1 MVDIYTHANC
11 MLLFSISIVLQKIST
26 DSLWMNTS
34 LLWVIICMFSFHA
47 QLQASSLSETYY
59 GFFTDVASHFIYF
72 GSRACCHSCKC
83 PSSSLPIQE
92 VRHDRKGIQIYLA
105 HFIYCIPQ
113 VGLGSGFSVRI
124 SDFSFTN
131 SLATSS
137 LVLCDSILRMVH
149 PVSSIWIRLPSDS
162 QHAHEPCSTMS
173 LSCITATPTRRS
185 SRAKQ

>member
-1 MVDIYTHANC
+1 MYTHTCKLHITDLHVNC
-11 MLLFSISIVLQKIST
+11 IIINKHLPLNEYISSVSDDVYFSLRI
-26 DSLWMNTS
+26 
-34 LLWVIICMFSFHA
+34 
-47 QLQASSLSETYY
+47 QLQASSLSETYH
-59 GFFTDVASHFIYF
+59 GFFAEAASQFIYL
-72 GSRACCHSCKC
+72 GSRAYCCSCEL
-83 PSSSLPIQE
+83 PSFSLLIQQ
-92 VRHDRKGIQIYLA
+92 VRHERKGMQIYPA
-105 HFIYCIPQ
+105 HFIYYIPQ

-124 SDFSFTN
+124 SDFIFTN

-162 QHAHEPCSTMS
+162 QHAHEPCSTIS

>member
-1 MVDIYTHANC
+1 
-11 MLLFSISIVLQKIST
+11 
-26 DSLWMNTS
+26 MNTS
-34 LLWVIICMFSFHA
+34 VLWVMMYMFSLHI
-47 QLQASSLSETYY
+47 QLQASSLSETYH
-59 GFFTDVASHFIYF
+59 GFFAEAASQFIYL
-72 GSRACCHSCKC
+72 GSRAYCCSCEL
-83 PSSSLPIQE
+83 PSSSLLIQQ
-92 VRHDRKGIQIYLA
+92 VRHERKGMQIYPA
-105 HFIYCIPQ
+105 HFIYYIPQ

-124 SDFSFTN
+124 SDFIFTN